1 MENLYPRAFLSENSL
16 KFDEVKKYA
25 VKIIKLQK
33 KSVTLQNE
41 NCMSV
46 QTFFPNFKWIFWP
59 KSSSYRL
66 DLSRRD
72 ERGK

>member
-33 KSVTLQNE
+33 NQSHYEMKIACQ
-41 NCMSV
+41 
-46 QTFFPNFKWIFWP
+46 FRHFPNFK
-59 KSSSYRL
+59 
-66 DLSRRD
+66 
-72 ERGK
+72 

>member
-33 KSVTLQNE
+33 NQSHYKMKIACQFRHFSQILNEFFDQNPPP
-41 NCMSV
+41 
-46 QTFFPNFKWIFWP
+46 T
-59 KSSSYRL
+59 
-66 DLSRRD
+66 D
-72 ERGK
+72 

>member
-46 QTFFPNFKWIFWP
+46 QTFFPNFK
-59 KSSSYRL
+59 
-66 DLSRRD
+66 
-72 ERGK
+72 